1 MNEIWKDIPGF
12 EGLYQVSN
20 LGRVK
25 SFRQSSKL
33 HKVPEY
39 ILNPSLSS
47 NGYYQVTLY
56 KDTKRSKVLVHRLVA
71 EAFVPNKNDFPMVN
85 HIDENRLNNTAS
97 NLEWCTVTYNNNY
110 GTVRERASDTL
121 STPVMQF
128 TLTGK
133 PIAVYRSTRIAS
145 EMLSVSQ
152 RGIQRSCRGEGS
164 SGGYIWKFC
173 TFQF

>member
-1 MNEIWKDIPGF
+1 
-12 EGLYQVSN
+12 
-20 LGRVK
+20 
-25 SFRQSSKL
+25 
-33 HKVPEY
+33 
-39 ILNPSLSS
+39 
-47 NGYYQVTLY
+47 
-56 KDTKRSKVLVHRLVA
+56 
-71 EAFVPNKNDFPMVN
+71 MVN

-173 TFQF
+173 TFQFWLCSLHIVSSSCINYDNKKPRWPWSHRAIYCASFVLSISFSSQRIWSPCQSVHIMSILILYSFKLFSQ